1 MNKSA
6 CLGDIIDSVRH
17 LEEAVQKDIG
27 VAGMCVCLCHVLCY
41 CKGFTDT
48 PPRTKLHSHECSA
61 TPGLIIHSLL
71 HPTPFKPT
79 SMPQVRQCQVIY
91 SHLILPLQTG

>member
-6 CLGDIIDSVRH
+6 CLGDIIDAVQN

-27 VAGMCVCLCHVLCY
+27 VMRTCVCVSHCMSPLPSVCN
-41 CKGFTDT
+41 TDT
-48 PPRTKLHSHECSA
+48 PPRTASHSHECSA

-71 HPTPFKPT
+71 HPTPFKPI
-79 SMPQVRQCQVIY
+79 SMPQV
-91 SHLILPLQTG
+91 SSG